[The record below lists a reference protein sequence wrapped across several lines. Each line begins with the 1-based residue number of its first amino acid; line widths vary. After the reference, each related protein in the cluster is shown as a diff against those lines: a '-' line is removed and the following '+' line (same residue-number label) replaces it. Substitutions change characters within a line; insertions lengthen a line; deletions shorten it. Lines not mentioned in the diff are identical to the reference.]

1 MANSRTPSGITAP
14 ASSAPRGSAGVVGPT
29 PFEAEIVAVFSDLVV
44 LLGLPKS
51 LGEIYGLVFASAE
64 PTTFA
69 DIEHKLGLS
78 KGSVSQGLRALRELG
93 AVREAGATD
102 GGMRD
107 EGGNLKPED
116 PTTPQA
122 STLRSQLSGLR
133 SPPSSAPKVSGLSL
147 QVSSAS
153 TAASSRATRWVA
165 TTELRQL
172 IGNLLR
178 ERLTPYLERQ
188 DQRMEQAEIAL
199 RAEADLISAKDYK
212 ALKNRL
218 TKLQTW
224 QSRARTV
231 LPVLGKM
238 L

>member
-1 MANSRTPSGITAP
+1 
-14 ASSAPRGSAGVVGPT
+14 
-29 PFEAEIVAVFSDLVV
+29 VAVFADLVV

-51 LGEIYGLVFASAE
+51 MGEIYGFVFASAE
-64 PTTFA
+64 PPTFA
-69 DIEHKLGLS
+69 DIEQKLGLS

-102 GGMRD
+102 GRSDGVA
-107 EGGNLKPED
+107 EGGAGNNEGGLDAHPAKL
-116 PTTPQA
+116 PTTNHPSAAPQA
-122 STLRSQLSGLR
+122 
-133 SPPSSAPKVSGLSL
+133 
-147 QVSSAS
+147 
-153 TAASSRATRWVA
+153 RATRWVA

-188 DQRMEQAEIAL
+188 DQRME
-199 RAEADLISAKDYK
+199 RAEAALDAEAGRLAPRDHK
-212 ALKNRL
+212 ALHARL
-218 TKLQTW
+218 SKLQTW